1 MTEPSDGHTLD
12 KRDNAPI
19 QKRQIKEGR
28 DMTDENKA
36 LLARINAYAENVL
49 GDIDPQ
55 KVQVS
60 VQLEKLKPVL
70 EEIAKE
76 KGMSLEDMFILYM
89 DLQSEASVSTNK
101 KLEDSLQDLN
111 DGFDGGS
118 PLLFR

>member
-1 MTEPSDGHTLD
+1 
-12 KRDNAPI
+12 
-19 QKRQIKEGR
+19 
-28 DMTDENKA
+28 MTDENKA
-36 LLARINAYAENVL
+36 LLERINAFAENVL

-60 VQLEKLKPVL
+60 VQLEKLKPVM

-76 KGMSLEDMFILYM
+76 KGMSLEDVFILYM
-89 DLQSEASVSTNK
+89 DLQSEASVATNK

>member
-1 MTEPSDGHTLD
+1 MTE
-12 KRDNAPI
+12 
-19 QKRQIKEGR
+19 
-28 DMTDENKA
+28 ENKA

-76 KGMSLEDMFILYM
+76 KGMSLEDIFILYM

-101 KLEDSLQDLN
+101 KLEESLQDLN